1 MPWYKI
7 KINKKS
13 LSLACCSL
21 GAVILTGCQS
31 PALVQST
38 YASVRPLKQPQRV
51 VFFLGD
57 GMGITTLTA
66 SRIYA
71 VGEDGQL
78 AIDRL
83 PESAFVRTFSED
95 AQVTDSAPSMGA
107 YMTGVKM
114 KNEVISMQTGTI
126 AVEPESVGNNTFVKI
141 FYRIIHTLKIL
152 FI

>member
-1 MPWYKI
+1 
-7 KINKKS
+7 
-13 LSLACCSL
+13 
-21 GAVILTGCQS
+21 
-31 PALVQST
+31 
-38 YASVRPLKQPQRV
+38 
-51 VFFLGD
+51 
-57 GMGITTLTA
+57 MGITTLTA

-126 AVEPESVGNNTFVKI
+126 AVEPDSVGNNQCGTNPQNKNKQNTQTLLELAKAKGWGTGVVTTT
-141 FYRIIHTLKIL
+141 RITHATPASTYAHICNVLDKVGTLHAL
-152 FI
+152 ARAGVPA

>member
-1 MPWYKI
+1 MLG
-7 KINKKS
+7 S
-13 LSLACCSL
+13 LEKFQLKTISVACISFS
-21 GAVILTGCQS
+21 AILLTACQS
-31 PALVQST
+31 TAITRNQQANTAQQFQQEKVQ
-38 YASVRPLKQPQRV
+38 QPKRV

-114 KNEVISMQTGTI
+114 KNEVISMQTG
-126 AVEPESVGNNTFVKI
+126 
-141 FYRIIHTLKIL
+141 
-152 FI
+152 

>member
-1 MPWYKI
+1 MLWHK
-7 KINKKS
+7 KKFNKKS
-13 LSLACCSL
+13 ISLACCSL

-31 PALVQST
+31 LALIQST
-38 YASVRPLKQPQRV
+38 SAAVQPLKQPQRV

-66 SRIYA
+66 ARIYA

-78 AIDRL
+78 PIDQL

-107 YMTGVKM
+107 YMTGV
-114 KNEVISMQTGTI
+114 
-126 AVEPESVGNNTFVKI
+126 
-141 FYRIIHTLKIL
+141 
-152 FI
+152 